1 MTKQFSIFVDA
12 SNYSVGACLS
22 QPYGDRERPVTLASS
37 KLTATQQN
45 WATIEKEAYSALWS
59 LHKFRHWI
67 FGKRVTLYSDHNPIT
82 FLTQT
87 TPKSSKLMR
96 WALTIQEFE
105 VVFCLNAVADCLSR
119 NVFSK

>member
-1 MTKQFSIFVDA
+1 
-12 SNYSVGACLS
+12 
-22 QPYGDRERPVTLASS
+22 PYGDRERPVAFASS

-45 WATIEKEAYSALWS
+45 WATIEKEAYSALWA
-59 LHKFRHWI
+59 LQKFKHWI
-67 FGKRVTLYSDHNPIT
+67 FGNSVTLYSDHNPIT

-96 WALTIQEFE
+96 LALAIQEFE
-105 VVFCLNAVADCLSR
+105 VVFCYRRSNLNAAADCLSR